1 MIISP
6 VNSIYPIGTIKLTYI
21 NPSKYEFLHGEMY
34 PDVKTALE
42 NANRLS
48 NDEQWLLMEL
58 VKSDGKKYSWKL
70 LPYGKYKGYVSGMIF
85 RKNMIFRLIV
95 ISIFLFGVYSIGKIL
110 NTKIKQ

>member
-6 VNSIYPIGTIKLTYI
+6 VKTVYPLGTIKLTYI

-42 NANRLS
+42 NANNLS
-48 NDEQWLLMEL
+48 ESDQWLIMEL

-70 LPYGKYKGYVSGMIF
+70 LPYGKYKGYVSGMKF
-85 RKNMIFRLIV
+85 RKSTILRLIT
-95 ISIFLFGVYSIGKIL
+95 IAIFLFGVYSIGKIL
-110 NTKIKQ
+110 NTKLKQ